1 MKFRLFIILAAFLL
15 TACSQP
21 DLEERIARVENGL
34 LSDYSDSPG
43 QGMNILE
50 RMQYHKVPGVS
61 IAVINDYQVEW
72 ARGYGVLEA
81 GGDEPVT
88 PQTLFQAASI
98 GKPVVAAA
106 ALHLVEQGMLD
117 LDSDVNQSLESWKL
131 PRNRYTEQ
139 EHVTLRRLLS
149 HSAGVNVS
157 GFRGYAQGEDIPDL
171 GQILDGLPPANS
183 MPIRVFLL
191 PGSEQRYSGGGY
203 MIAQQLIEDVT
214 GQPFTQTMRET
225 VFEPAGMHASTFEYP
240 LPESLKPLA
249 ASGHRVGGSPIPGGW
264 HTYPEMASGASLWS
278 TPTDLAKF
286 AIALMNSF
294 NGQPGGILSP
304 EMAREMLTPQIDTRG
319 LGPLVFDEGGD
330 KFYFFHPAANEG
342 YKNFWFAYPERGQG
356 AVIMTNSDNGDAL
369 YDEIKRS
376 ISVEYGLV
384 GNTTSLYIGFALAG
398 IAIILAGFFLIR
410 WIGRRSP
417 AELDN

>member
-1 MKFRLFIILAAFLL
+1 MKIRHILYLLAIILAA
-15 TACSQP
+15 CSPP
-21 DLEERIARVENGL
+21 DLDERIDRVENGL
-34 LSDYSDSPG
+34 LSNYDTSPS
-43 QGMNILE
+43 QGMNILD
-50 RMQYHKVPGVS
+50 RMKHHKVPGVS

-72 ARGYGVLEA
+72 AKGYGVLES
-81 GGDEPVT
+81 GRDDPVT

-106 ALHLVEQGMLD
+106 ALHLVEQEMLD
-117 LDSDVNQSLESWKL
+117 LDSDVNHSLESWKI
-131 PRNRYTEQ
+131 PENRYTAQ
-139 EHVTLRRLLS
+139 EDVTLRRLLS
-149 HSAGVNVS
+149 HSAGVNVP
-157 GFRGYAQGEDIPDL
+157 GFRGYAQGEEIPDL

-183 MPIRVFLL
+183 MPIRVFLQ

-214 GQPFTQTMRET
+214 GQPFPQTMLET
-225 VFEPAGMHASTFEYP
+225 VFEPAGMDASTFEYP
-240 LPESLKPLA
+240 LLESLKPNA
-249 ASGHRVGGSPIPGGW
+249 ASGHRIGGTPIPGGW

-278 TPTDLAKF
+278 TPTDLAQF

-294 NGQPGGILSP
+294 NGQPGGILTQ
-304 EMAREMLTPQIDTRG
+304 EMAREMLTPQIETRG
-319 LGPLVFDEGGD
+319 LGPVVLDEGGD
-330 KFYFFHPAANEG
+330 KFYFFHPAANDG

-384 GNTTSLYIGFALAG
+384 ADNTFLYIGFVLAG
-398 IAIILAGFFLIR
+398 VVIFTACFFLIR
-410 WIGRRSP
+410 WIRTRLP
-417 AELDN
+417 AEPMD